1 VLRALPVVG
10 WNSVAYS
17 TIPLELSRFMVEYA
31 TLFHP
36 TINISYSELR
46 AKTHHL
52 TIVHDC
58 MDNRQEILIYPVSFP

>member
-1 VLRALPVVG
+1 MLNLLCSYFFRVENLVVVG

-36 TINISYSELR
+36 TTNISYPELR
-46 AKTHHL
+46 
-52 TIVHDC
+52 
-58 MDNRQEILIYPVSFP
+58 LIYSESKIFKRRC